1 MIGKLKGVIEEIGSE
16 FIILDV
22 GGVGYQ
28 VYCPENIL
36 NTRQVGEVCNLH
48 IQTYVREDAII
59 LFGFESHYQKDIFL
73 LLRSV
78 NGVGNKTALSILSK
92 INLNELAA
100 AISGGNQ
107 KLIAST
113 PGIGNKTA
121 ERIILELK
129 NHKIFAGVA
138 YVHTDFD
145 TSKMQDATFAL
156 IALGISK
163 TQAASYV
170 TQILAKNPDSKI
182 DDIIRQALTFRGEK

>member
-22 GGVGYQ
+22 NGVGYQ
-28 VYCPENIL
+28 VYCSENIL
-36 NTRQVGEVCNLH
+36 NTRQVGEVCSLH
-48 IQTYVREDAII
+48 IQTYVREDAIV

-78 NGVGNKTALSILSK
+78 NGVGNKTALGILSK
-92 INLNELAA
+92 INLHELAA

-129 NHKIFAGVA
+129 NHKIFAGAA
-138 YVHTDFD
+138 YAYGDFD
-145 TSKMQDATFAL
+145 ASKMQDAIFAL
-156 IALGISK
+156 VALGISK

-170 TQILAKNPDSKI
+170 SQILAKNPDSQI
-182 DDIIRQALTFRGEK
+182 DDIIRQALTLRSEK